1 MSNAIANTVRTPVAA
16 PSQPPAAVRKTAD
29 RQTADQKTAA
39 AKPPAAAGVAVTL
52 STAALSAAKE
62 AAETPAQTAQEARG
76 NDVQAQ
82 RLLAKEKATRQA
94 YR

>member
-1 MSNAIANTVRTPVAA
+1 MTIAIATTARTPVAT
-16 PSQPPAAVRKTAD
+16 PSQPQAAVRKTAEH
-29 RQTADQKTAA
+29 QSADQKTAS
-39 AKPPAAAGVAVTL
+39 AKPPAAKGVAVTL
-52 STAALSAAKE
+52 SSAALSAAKE

-82 RLLAKEKATRQA
+82 RLLAREKATRQA